1 MSQRY
6 LHHCFSDGGLVSDI
20 ASGSSYA
27 TAAPLQS
34 ERKRKDD
41 AASREYSARL
51 AALAAFTVRHKA
63 LVIGAWMA
71 VAVVLALLF
80 PQLETV
86 VRQQSV
92 ELIPH
97 DVASFQTVD
106 RMSAAFGE
114 QGSKTML
121 FVAMEDSAGLTPQ
134 TRQRYDELVKRLRS
148 DTHHVRLV
156 QDLLA
161 DHVTAD
167 LAVTKDGHAGLLP
180 VGVPGTL
187 GAPTAAESSHAV
199 SQIAGEVFNGST
211 TTVRVTG
218 P

>member
-20 ASGSSYA
+20 ASGSSCA
-27 TAAPLQS
+27 TAVPPKS
-34 ERKRKDD
+34 GRKRKGD

-63 LVIGAWMA
+63 LVIGTWMA
-71 VAVVLALLF
+71 VAMLLALLF
-80 PQLETV
+80 PQLEAV

-97 DVASFQTVD
+97 DVASFQAVD

-121 FVAMEDSAGLTPQ
+121 FVAMEDPGGLTAP
-134 TRQRYDELVKRLRS
+134 TRQRYDELVRCLRA

-161 DHVTAD
+161 DKV
-167 LAVTKDGHAGLLP
+167 
-180 VGVPGTL
+180 
-187 GAPTAAESSHAV
+187 
-199 SQIAGEVFNGST
+199 
-211 TTVRVTG
+211 
-218 P
+218 